1 MKNLNAVSLGTV
13 LALSLGASLLSATTL
28 APRPSQD
35 VVDTRDVLEKWVETE
50 RAISAEQ
57 RDWALGKELLTDRI
71 GLVQDEISALRTSI
85 EEATESIV
93 AADEKR
99 DELLSEN
106 EVLKEASAS
115 LEEIVVELE
124 GRVRDLLTKLPPPI
138 LDRVS
143 VLSVRLPKA
152 GEETQASLSIRFQN
166 IVGILNEVN
175 KFHGEV
181 SLYSEVRELE
191 DGTSAEVATLYI
203 GIGQAYYVTGDGL
216 HAGFGSGG
224 AKGWTW
230 TPANESAPEIT
241 RAIAIFESESPA
253 DFVALPFQVD

>member
-1 MKNLNAVSLGTV
+1 MKNLFAVSLGA
-13 LALSLGASLLSATTL
+13 ALVIGVGASLLTATT
-28 APRPSQD
+28 PTPPPTQD

-50 RAISAEQ
+50 RAISAER
-57 RDWALGKELLTDRI
+57 RDWVLGKELLTDRV
-71 GLVQDEISALRTSI
+71 GLVRDEIDALRTSI
-85 EEATESIV
+85 AEATESIV

-99 DELLSEN
+99 NELLAEN
-106 EVLKEASAS
+106 AELEAASAS

-124 GRVRDLLTKLPPPI
+124 GRVRSLLVQLPPPI
-138 LDRVS
+138 VDRVS

-152 GEETQASLSIRFQN
+152 GEETTASLGVRFQN

-181 SLYSEVRELE
+181 ALYSEVRELE

-216 HAGFGSGG
+216 HAGFGRGGSGG
-224 AKGWTW
+224 WAW
-230 TPANESAPEIT
+230 TPANDAAPDIA
-241 RAIAIFESESPA
+241 RAIQIFESESPA
-253 DFVALPFQVD
+253 DFVPLPFQLD